1 MKTRKMGITR
11 QMCLIISA
19 LVLVGDIILGTVLAN
34 RLQFMLLTNI
44 RQNALNIS
52 NCAAADVEPYEIKD
66 IYEKG
71 QDSEYWDSVHEELSV
86 YLENGGVEYVYT
98 AGMINGQFAFILDT
112 DTEEPGLYGESIE
125 PDSDSESALKGVAS
139 VNEEPFTDDWGQH
152 LTAWSPVTC
161 DGEVVAAVGVDVSY
175 DSVQKSLNNVRFLV
189 FIICALIYIVIIITM
204 LFISMRLSKG
214 FKEINQK
221 IEDLTDGSGD
231 LTKKIEDKSG
241 TEFEVI
247 ADNINKF
254 IAEIQKLVM
263 QAGTSIAD
271 IYTSMQQMQNNVTNS
286 YENASGISKVA
297 EELSASMEQLSA
309 TAAQLDGF
317 ARKIQNNIQG
327 AMEDVNSG
335 NELVWDIKKKADNIK
350 SETSEKEQN
359 IQKVVQLQQT
369 QILKSIEDSKKV
381 SHISELTQDILNIAS
396 QTNLLALNA
405 SIEAARAG
413 EAGKG
418 FAVVAEE
425 IRMLADS
432 SRETA
437 GNIQVISGE
446 VIHAVRT
453 LMESSNEILHTIND
467 SMLPDYQLFFQ
478 VAEQYLDDAGK
489 MQRLIDSYQSN
500 MAGITNLVNDMT
512 GHTSEISKT
521 VNECKNGISETAE
534 NIVVLVDEM
543 RDIDQE
549 TGKIFTAEKYLQNKI
564 RKYKTGGLS
573 GESISEN

>member
-1 MKTRKMGITR
+1 MKTRKISITR
-11 QMCLIISA
+11 QMCLIISV
-19 LVLVGDIILGTVLAN
+19 LLLVGDIILGAVLAN
-34 RLQFMLLTNI
+34 RLQFMLLENI

-52 NCAAADVEPYEIKD
+52 NCAAADVDPYEMKD

-71 QDSEYWDSVHEELSV
+71 QASEHWDSVHEELSV

-98 AGMINGQFAFILDT
+98 AGMIDGQFAFILDT
-112 DTEEPGLYGESIE
+112 DPEEPGLYGDSID

-152 LTAWSPVTC
+152 LTAWAPIDC
-161 DGEVVAAVGVDVSY
+161 DGEVVAVVGVDVSY
-175 DSVQKSLNNVRFLV
+175 DSVQKSLNSVRVLIFV
-189 FIICALIYIVIIITM
+189 ICALIYIVIILA
-204 LFISMRLSKG
+204 LFFVSMRLSKG
-214 FKEINQK
+214 FKVINQK

-247 ADNINKF
+247 ADNVNKF
-254 IAEIQKLVM
+254 IVEIQKLVL
-263 QAGTSIAD
+263 QVGTSTAD
-271 IYTSMQQMQNNVTNS
+271 IYSSMKQMHNDVTNS
-286 YENASGISKVA
+286 YKNASGISQVA

-309 TAAQLDGF
+309 TADQLDGF
-317 ARKIQNNIQG
+317 AREIQNNIQST
-327 AMEDVNSG
+327 MEDVNSG
-335 NELVWDIKKKADNIK
+335 NELVRDIRQKADNIK

-359 IQKVVQLQQT
+359 IQKVVRLQQT
-369 QILKSIEDSKKV
+369 KILASIEDSKKV
-381 SHISELTQDILNIAS
+381 SHISDLTQDILNIAS

-418 FAVVAEE
+418 FAVVADE

-437 GNIQVISGE
+437 GSIQVISSE
-446 VIHAVRT
+446 VIHAVQT
-453 LMESSNEILHTIND
+453 LMECSNEILHTVND

-478 VAEQYLDDAGK
+478 VAEQYLGDAGK
-489 MQRLIDSYQSN
+489 MQNLIDNYQNN

-512 GHTSEISKT
+512 GHTGAISKT

-543 RDIDQE
+543 KDIDQE
-549 TGKIFTAEKYLQNKI
+549 TGKISTAEEHMRNNIQ
-564 RKYKTGGLS
+564 KYKTGGA
-573 GESISEN
+573 NQD